1 MFLRLV
7 GVRSTEQ
14 AGVKGVKRPVPLPW
28 MEGPF

>member
-14 AGVKGVKRPVPLPW
+14 AGIMRDKRPFDATALH
-28 MEGPF
+28 